1 MLEFSVNPYYLI
13 PRVSGTLLLVLS
25 LALPVY
31 LSRIEPFL
39 PLFFASTCLITL
51 TEWWR
56 LLRIKRNQTFLRAE
70 NFVVWS
76 IRILAFG
83 FVVNVLIAVVTTF
96 LRTGFSLY
104 YATSMSV
111 GMFVY
116 LIGVLVGTWSLILR
130 KNKPLP

>member
-1 MLEFSVNPYYLI
+1 M
-13 PRVSGTLLLVLS
+13 
-25 LALPVY
+25 
-31 LSRIEPFL
+31 
-39 PLFFASTCLITL
+39 
-51 TEWWR
+51 
-56 LLRIKRNQTFLRAE
+56 RIKRNQTFLRAE